1 MNKNNSPSLQELLE
15 CTVVMTHWPQ
25 LIKRIILCPST
36 VSSNQFKS
44 HIFLG
49 THGIQTSIW
58 LRFAGLKDLWLCLFT
73 MKHSTTR
80 VSRAQTADLIW
91 TCARK
96 FAVKVIHLMAGDK
109 QYQLEILIKS
119 APHKEIQISTTL
131 SDLVTECT
139 EKWQIWQVPP
149 SAQWHVTVS
158 SRS

>member
-1 MNKNNSPSLQELLE
+1 
-15 CTVVMTHWPQ
+15 
-25 LIKRIILCPST
+25 
-36 VSSNQFKS
+36 
-44 HIFLG
+44 
-49 THGIQTSIW
+49 
-58 LRFAGLKDLWLCLFT
+58 

-96 FAVKVIHLMAGDK
+96 FAVKVIHLMAGEK

-149 SAQWHVTVS
+149 SAQ
-158 SRS
+158 